1 MRTVRTSYRTLGI
14 LWLVYG
20 AICIFEAAWLVVE
33 RNVLRIVWGTLIT
46 RVPDSLSWMSYYDM
60 IWFVAV
66 ALAIMTAIFSF
77 FGAFALM
84 RRVISGRPF
93 AQIASIL
100 AIIHGPLGVALGV
113 YTLVCIVPNAVDE
126 GYSVR
131 AAA

>member
-14 LWLVYG
+14 LWLVYA
-20 AICIFEAAWLVVE
+20 AICIFEAVWLVIE
-33 RNVLRIVWGTLIT
+33 RHVLRLMWGALIN
-46 RVPDSLSWMSYYDM
+46 RVPDPFAWMGYYDM
-60 IWFVAV
+60 LLLAAV
-66 ALAIMTAIFSF
+66 TLAIITAIFSF

-84 RRVISGRPF
+84 RPVISGRPF

-113 YTLVCIVPNAVDE
+113 YTLICIVPNVVDE
-126 GYSVR
+126 DYTVR